1 MAMKGER
8 DQALSG
14 TTFASARMI
23 SHGQATIEARRC
35 LRCYDAPCT
44 QACPVHIDV
53 PGFITRLAEGNLAG
67 SCQLLVEPNPLA
79 ATCGLVC
86 PTMNLCEG
94 ACVLPRMGQSPIR
107 IGALQF
113 FVAASAC
120 SGEAPAAV
128 QAPGNIAVIGGGPS
142 GLSCAVA
149 LRRMG
154 HRVSLFESTGSL
166 GGLMQE
172 AVPPHRLPDWV
183 VGEDLGRLEPL
194 GIDIHLNSH
203 VDEVTAKEIREKYDA
218 IYVAIGM
225 GKTRRLAVPGS
236 NQEGV
241 LPAMD
246 YLRQVR
252 ASEAGRAAAPDRSAT
267 VLVLGGGNVALDAA
281 IVARRRGAERVIV
294 LYRRTIEEM
303 PGWRSEYM
311 EATGLG
317 IEFRWLTTV
326 SKVLGQDGR
335 IQAVEVQPMRLDRAQ
350 ADGRRGVIPDAEGA
364 RYVIACDVLLLALGQ
379 ELDMSV
385 AAAFPLSVTQ
395 GGMIA
400 IQSGNAQTSLAK
412 VFAGGDAVSGSGT
425 IVHAV
430 AQGMAAAREI
440 DAWLCESRRPQ

>member
-1 MAMKGER
+1 MKGER
-8 DQALSG
+8 DQALWG
-14 TTFASARMI
+14 TPFAFARMI

-53 PGFITRLAEGNLAG
+53 PGFITRLAEGNMAG
-67 SCQLLVEPNPLA
+67 SRQLLIEPNPLA

-113 FVAASAC
+113 FVAASAR
-120 SGEAPAAV
+120 SREAPAAV

-149 LRRMG
+149 LRREG

-166 GGLMQE
+166 GGLMQQ
-172 AVPPHRLPDWV
+172 AVPPHRLPAWV
-183 VGEDLGRLEPL
+183 VSEDLGRMESL
-194 GIDIHLNSH
+194 GIDVHLNSH
-203 VDEVTAKEIREKYDA
+203 IDETAAKEMQEQYDA
-218 IYVAIGM
+218 VYVAIGM

-236 NQEGV
+236 DLVGV
-241 LPAMD
+241 RPAMD
-246 YLRQVR
+246 FLCQVR
-252 ASEAGRAAAPDRSAT
+252 ASEQGHAAAPDMPAS

-281 IVARRRGAERVIV
+281 IVASRRGAERVIV
-294 LYRRTIEEM
+294 LYRRSIEEM

-317 IEFRWLTTV
+317 VEFRWLTTV
-326 SKVLGQDGR
+326 SRVLGQDGR
-335 IQAVEVQPMRLDRAQ
+335 VRAVEVQPMRFDGVQ
-350 ADGRRGVIPDAEGA
+350 DDGRRGVIADAEA
-364 RYVIACDVLLLALGQ
+364 PRYVVACDLLLLALGQ
-379 ELDMSV
+379 DLDMSV
-385 AAAFPLSVTQ
+385 AKSFPLSVTR

-400 IQSGNAQTSLAK
+400 VQPGKARTSLAK

-440 DAWLCESRRPQ
+440 DDWLGESRRPQ